1 MLSKRGNG
9 NLQVI
14 QEVAQQLWNSNVQ
27 IGNVEIIEA
36 PFDLFN
42 LYLIAYGNR
51 EVCIT
56 YDRSIVGLE
65 VKLGNE
71 YVNIRRIMKDD
82 FVIGFESSKR
92 ESLLHNMKIL
102 DSLLCFLNGKREF

>member
-1 MLSKRGNG
+1 MLRSEGNS
-9 NLQVI
+9 NLELI
-14 QEVAQQLWNSNVQ
+14 QEVARQIWNSNVQ
-27 IGNVEIIEA
+27 IGPVEVLEA

-42 LYLIAYGNR
+42 LYLIVYGNR
-51 EVCIT
+51 EVRVT

-65 VKLGNE
+65 VKLGDE